1 MFEQANATR
10 APGTSAL
17 RQGIIGTE
25 SIERVL
31 FLDEIGQRVQ
41 ATNSDITDAIGELQR
56 LADDMMGSEP
66 TVGDAKNP
74 GGPQPSGRVH
84 GLSVATSETVELVG
98 YLRGQINR
106 LRRL

>member
-17 RQGIIGTE
+17 RQGIIGAE
-25 SIERVL
+25 SIDRVL

-41 ATNSDITDAIGELQR
+41 ATNSDLSDVIGELR
-56 LADDMMGSEP
+56 RIADDMMGSEP
-66 TVGDAKNP
+66 TVGDAKSP
-74 GGPQPSGRVH
+74 GGQPSGRVH